1 MIDLFMYLAFL
12 AFALFLVLGPRGKYA
27 AASGWTFLVIGFLT
41 GIPEYLEEENLLY
54 PALAIFAVPFLA
66 ITLRTLFQNNQT
78 AFQLSRAAAVAFLI
92 FMPFALIASLRDVLI
107 SAVAGQALWL
117 LNVLDHPAVFRTWN
131 IIVTNGYATEIILA
145 CTGITAMAI
154 MLGAAAGSARITPR
168 QVVLCVLLIVPTI
181 YVLNLLRIVFVCI
194 AWSEQWFA
202 FLPDPVGTTAFGP
215 GYASFFWA
223 HNVIMEAL
231 AFVVLAVIALTLFRI
246 IPGLGEFARDL
257 VSLYVR
263 EAGAFA
269 RWLTSAIGPG
279 GAA

>member
-1 MIDLFMYLAFL
+1 MYLAF
-12 AFALFLVLGPRGKYA
+12 AGFALFLLLGRRGKYA
-27 AASGWTFLVIGFLT
+27 AVAGWAFLVTGFLT
-41 GIPEYLEEENLLY
+41 GIPEYLEEENILY
-54 PALAIFAVPFLA
+54 PALAVLAVPFLA
-66 ITLRTLFQNNQT
+66 ITARALTRDNRT

-92 FMPFALIASLRDVLI
+92 FMPFTLVPFLRDALIA
-107 SAVAGQALWL
+107 AVVGNALWL
-117 LNVLDHPAVFRTWN
+117 LNALDHPAGLRTWN

-154 MLGAAAGSARITPR
+154 LLGAAAGSAKITR
-168 QVVLCVLLIVPTI
+168 KQALLSVLVIVPVI
-181 YVLNLLRIVFVCI
+181 YILNILRIVFVSI

-223 HNVIMEAL
+223 HNVLMEILAVGVLAGL
-231 AFVVLAVIALTLFRI
+231 AFALFRI
-246 IPGLGEFARDL
+246 IPDLGDFARDL

-269 RWLTSAIGPG
+269 DWLKSACRPG
-279 GAA
+279 RTA